1 MTGQRR
7 TLAPARATGKTW
19 LLRPIRPTRNLAGE
33 VAERIAAEIGSG
45 RITPGARLPT
55 EQALGA
61 ALGVSRTVV
70 REAVAALRAEGLVV
84 TRQGAGAFVAAD
96 RSRVPFRIDPDG
108 LSSIDDVLRVMEL
121 RAAIEIQAAT
131 LAAERITRP
140 GLLRIE
146 RALAALESAI
156 ARGEAAVSEDFAL
169 HRAIS
174 MATGNQ
180 RFVEFLEFLGR
191 HVIPRQSIRVSLSTP
206 AEQRRYLARIQREHR
221 RICAAIRAQ
230 NPVAARRAMRTH
242 LTRSL
247 ERYRRLA
254 ERQSAAAHAR
264 RAQPGRDGPDPLTTA
279 ARRAASRPRST
290 SRLARVGRGTLTLT
304 TSWTTIIAGLA
315 GRGPRETS

>member
-96 RSRVPFRIDPDG
+96 RSRVPFRIDPEG
-108 LSSIDDVLRVMEL
+108 LSSIGDVLRIMEL

-131 LAAERITRP
+131 LAAERVSP
-140 GLLRIE
+140 PDVSRIE
-146 RALAALESAI
+146 QALRAIDSAI
-156 ARGEAAVSEDFAL
+156 ARGEAAIREDFAF
-169 HRAIS
+169 HRAIAA
-174 MATGNQ
+174 ATGNP
-180 RFVEFLEFLGR
+180 RFSEFLEFLGR
-191 HVIPRQSIRVSLSTP
+191 HVIPRQSIRVAIDTP
-206 AEQRRYLARIQREHR
+206 DERRRYLARIQGEHR
-221 RICAAIRAQ
+221 RIFAAIQERD
-230 NPVAARRAMRTH
+230 PSGARKAMRAH
-242 LTRSL
+242 LTRSI

-254 ERQSAAAHAR
+254 AR
-264 RAQPGRDGPDPLTTA
+264 RPTT
-279 ARRAASRPRST
+279 
-290 SRLARVGRGTLTLT
+290 
-304 TSWTTIIAGLA
+304 
-315 GRGPRETS
+315 